1 MRCFI
6 CYKVIE
12 CVLFDGFGDKR
23 NPTFVKKLFIDQLTW
38 KSILVFSAYRLF
50 VTGFMDLMVNE
61 AVGEV
66 REAVDCYILR

>member
-23 NPTFVKKLFIDQLTW
+23 NPTFVKKLFIDQLGW
-38 KSILVFSAYRLF
+38 KSILVFSAYTMF
-50 VTGFMDLMVNE
+50 ESGFS
-61 AVGEV
+61 
-66 REAVDCYILR
+66 